1 MNSTSALFWL
11 GLNLA
16 SIIIL
21 AFYSMMEMACVS
33 FNRVRLHYY
42 VSKGRRRA
50 VLLNELL
57 HQPSRLFGTTLIM
70 VNVAMFFGSEFAREF
85 HIALGLSPD
94 LAPLSQVFLVLIFGE
109 LSPMFA
115 ARNYSEHIAMLGI
128 PLLYASAKILAPI
141 LWLLDHLTTFFSSM
155 ISGKKMKAAVYLTQ
169 EELQKILE
177 EQEEG
182 QAYAS
187 DLEQFNEITSNIFS
201 LRHKDV
207 GQVMIPINSIPVLPS
222 NGTVEQARKLFQK
235 KNVNFLPIY
244 HDKCTNIVGI
254 AFPRDLIRLSEGKKI
269 RDHSRMPW
277 FVTQNVKLTHILKQF
292 RNNNQ
297 EVAIIID
304 PQGYAV
310 GLITLDDVI
319 DEIFGKITH
328 SSNKNRQKKSAKR
341 FIIDRTF
348 AASFTVGDFYAQFQ
362 TWLDEEKNLTLGEL
376 VEKHLGYLPEVGE
389 SIYLDPF
396 EITVKEASLHS
407 IKSVT
412 IKTKIK

>member
-1 MNSTSALFWL
+1 MDSTAALLWL

-16 SIIIL
+16 SIVIL

-42 VSKGRRRA
+42 VSKGKRRA
-50 VLLNELL
+50 ILLNELL

-70 VNVAMFFGSEFAREF
+70 VNVTMIFGSEFAREF
-85 HIALGLSPD
+85 HEALGLSPD
-94 LAPLSQVFLVLIFGE
+94 LAPLSQVFFVLVFGE
-109 LSPMFA
+109 LAPMFA
-115 ARNYSEHIAMLGI
+115 ARNYSEHIAMLGV
-128 PLLYASAKILAPI
+128 PLLYASAKILSPI

-177 EQEEG
+177 EQEED
-182 QAYAS
+182 QLYAS
-187 DLEQFNEITSNIFS
+187 DREQFNEITSNIFS

-207 GQVMIPINSIPVLPS
+207 GQVMIPINRIPVLPS
-222 NGTVEQARKLFQK
+222 NATVEQARELFK
-235 KNVNFLPIY
+235 GKNVNFLPIY
-244 HDKCTNIVGI
+244 HNERTNIVGI
-254 AFPRDLIRLSEGKKI
+254 ALPRDLIRPTDNRKV
-269 RDHSRMPW
+269 RDYSCMPW

-304 PQGYAV
+304 PQGYAI

-328 SSNKNRQKKSAKR
+328 PANGTRQKKSAKK

-348 AASFTVGDFYAQFQ
+348 PSTYTVADFYAQFQ
-362 TWLDEEKNLTLGEL
+362 TWLDEEKDLTLAQL
-376 VEKHLGYLPEVGE
+376 VEKHLGYRPEAGE
-389 SIYLDPF
+389 SIYIDPF
-396 EITVKEASLHS
+396 EISVKETSLHS
-407 IKSVT
+407 IKSIT